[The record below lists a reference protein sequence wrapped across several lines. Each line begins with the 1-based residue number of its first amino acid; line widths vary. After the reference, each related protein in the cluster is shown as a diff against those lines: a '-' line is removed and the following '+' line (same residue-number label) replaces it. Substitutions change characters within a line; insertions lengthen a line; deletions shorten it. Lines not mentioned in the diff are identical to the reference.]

1 MRATLVAIIVLAACG
16 GGGNAGKKP
25 KKPTGDDVTKP
36 EPPKPET
43 EEDREKKRL
52 AAAHEIVPE
61 GSTCLPA
68 ALKPADGA
76 PALEIGVVDSA
87 PVMCAIDNDPELLL
101 GPIACWTI
109 DLQSG
114 ALTYKAPAPVPG
126 RAFRV
131 GLTGRCARGYCL
143 PDDVAMPA
151 PPVVHIAWSH
161 GADKVAVA
169 ITGSE
174 PEIHIFGAAD
184 KAHQGVIKPK
194 DATHAARALPTD
206 LASIVFVG
214 DVVAAVGAAGDAGA
228 PVFLFKTD
236 GTAAGAVERL
246 GGKTKGPV
254 SVAKGSVSVFGD
266 GQLALNE
273 DAMTTLTTIEVATGK
288 RAKLVRKPPKTAC
301 KAKDLTALIAGAETK
316 ASERCKSE
324 FAVAYAP
331 LIGATVVQG
340 KKNHLVLLKGERY
353 ADLAVV
359 DAKTLEEN
367 RSLDAKWCDAA
378 GATAADGDAAPP
390 AEGEAAPE
398 D

>member
-1 MRATLVAIIVLAACG
+1 MRGTLVAIIVLAACG
-16 GGGNAGKKP
+16 GGGNAGKKGP
-25 KKPTGDDVTKP
+25 KKPNGDKVTKP
-36 EPPKPET
+36 APPKPET

-76 PALEIGVVDSA
+76 PTLEIGVVDGA

-101 GPIACWTI
+101 GPIACWSI
-109 DLQSG
+109 DLASG
-114 ALTYKAPAPVPG
+114 ALTYRPPAPVPG

-131 GLTGRCARGYCL
+131 ELTGRCARGYCL
-143 PDDVAMPA
+143 PDDVALPA
-151 PPVVHIAWSH
+151 PPVVHLAWSH
-161 GADKVAVA
+161 GGDKVAVA

-174 PEIHIFGAAD
+174 PEVHVFGASD

-194 DATHAARALPTD
+194 DASHAARALPTD
-206 LASIVFVG
+206 LASIVFVN
-214 DVVAAVGAAGDAGA
+214 DVVAAVGTAGDAGA

-246 GGKTKGPV
+246 GGKAKGPV
-254 SVAKGSVSVFGD
+254 SVSKGSVSVFGD
-266 GQLALNE
+266 GHLALNE
-273 DAMTTLTTIEVATGK
+273 DAMTTLTTIELATGK
-288 RAKLVRKPPKTAC
+288 RAKFVRKPPKTAC
-301 KAKDLTALIAGAETK
+301 KSKDLTALIAGTETK

-378 GATAADGDAAPP
+378 GATAADDPP
-390 AEGEAAPE
+390 PPE
-398 D
+398 EEDTPEE